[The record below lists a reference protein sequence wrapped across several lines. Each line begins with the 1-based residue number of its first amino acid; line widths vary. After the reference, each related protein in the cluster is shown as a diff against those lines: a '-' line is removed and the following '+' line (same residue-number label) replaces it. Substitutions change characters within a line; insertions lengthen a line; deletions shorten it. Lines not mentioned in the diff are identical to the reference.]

1 MVPSA
6 SSGSSQ
12 GQPRAHRARH
22 HEADQRPRAHGRPLC
37 EHREGTAGGRGAGQR
52 GGRAADPGARPRSTG
67 RGAARPGAGAGAA
80 MAPTTAWLTG
90 GQRGAHERLC
100 VSRRDTLTLHV
111 GQRGWDR
118 RALA

>member
-1 MVPSA
+1 
-6 SSGSSQ
+6 
-12 GQPRAHRARH
+12 
-22 HEADQRPRAHGRPLC
+22 
-37 EHREGTAGGRGAGQR
+37 
-52 GGRAADPGARPRSTG
+52 
-67 RGAARPGAGAGAA
+67 